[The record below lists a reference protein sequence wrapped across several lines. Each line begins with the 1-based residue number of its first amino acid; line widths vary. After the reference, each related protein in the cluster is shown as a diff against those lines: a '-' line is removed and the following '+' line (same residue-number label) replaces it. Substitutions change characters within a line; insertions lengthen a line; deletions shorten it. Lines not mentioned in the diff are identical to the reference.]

1 MDCREP
7 DAICNIFQEI
17 DNMSDEELD
26 QIYNEINLQTLE
38 DTTDSEAEV
47 VDVKEPKNNDVYE
60 SEMEHDGYDSH
71 VEYYTRRDD
80 AKYFLMQPVLYLIP
94 LKGKVSSL

>member
-1 MDCREP
+1 MNSSGDDHKQP
-7 DAICNIFQEI
+7 ALHHKWI
-17 DNMSDEELD
+17 
-26 QIYNEINLQTLE
+26 
-38 DTTDSEAEV
+38 
-47 VDVKEPKNNDVYE
+47 DVKEPKNNDVNE